1 MNKEYDSENGGGSEM
16 SETKRS
22 RWHISSDT
30 RSVLTVVA
38 VVLAGLGAVWGVC
51 QHTVSRL
58 ETEFHKQNARMD
70 RIESTIAEGARQSQA
85 AMTEGFRR
93 SHARMDRTD
102 VRIDRLEQKLDAI
115 DAFLREGRLPVGVE
129 GGESTPAPAAK
140 PGGFSATSSW
150 PLLGDR

>member
-38 VVLAGLGAVWGVC
+38 VVLAGPAAVWGVAEYA
-51 QHTVSRL
+51 VSRL
-58 ETEFHKQNARMD
+58 EPRFDQIDMQFTQQNLRFDQQDARMD
-70 RIESTIAEGARQSQA
+70 RIESAI
-85 AMTEGFRR
+85 TEGFSR

-102 VRIDRLEQKLDAI
+102 ARIDRLEEKVDAI
-115 DAFLREGRLPVGVE
+115 EAFLR
-129 GGESTPAPAAK
+129 
-140 PGGFSATSSW
+140 
-150 PLLGDR
+150 

>member
-1 MNKEYDSENGGGSEM
+1 M

-22 RWHISSDT
+22 RWHISSDV
-30 RSVLTVVA
+30 RSVLAVVA
-38 VVLAGLGAVWGVC
+38 VVLAGLAAVWGVAEYA
-51 QHTVSRL
+51 VSRL
-58 ETEFHKQNARMD
+58 EPRFDQIDMQFTQQNARLD
-70 RIESTIAEGARQSQA
+70 RIESTMA
-85 AMTEGFRR
+85 EGFRQF
-93 SHARMDRTD
+93 HARMDRTD

-150 PLLGDR
+150 PLLRDS